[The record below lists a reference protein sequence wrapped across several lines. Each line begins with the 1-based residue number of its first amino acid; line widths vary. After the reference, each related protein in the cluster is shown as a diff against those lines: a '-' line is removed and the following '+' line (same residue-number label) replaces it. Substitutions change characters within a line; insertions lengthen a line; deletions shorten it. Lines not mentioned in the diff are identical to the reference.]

1 MDRVQLPQGYSH
13 SEEAVYLFPFSCQK
27 FSEGWKAESTLEP
40 PSGFENETPRLETQR
55 LTH

>member
-13 SEEAVYLFPFSCQK
+13 SEEAVYLLPFSCQK
-27 FSEGWKAESTLEP
+27 FSEGRKAESTLEP
-40 PSGFENETPRLETQR
+40 PSGFENGTPRLETQR